1 MFIRKDDATYLEI
14 PSYHTNLC
22 NFITLLKIRL
32 CYVYFLKENMLLYF
46 ISRNFKLSALHL

>member
-32 CYVYFLKENMLLYF
+32 CYVSFLKENMLLYF